1 MSGRVA
7 DVGLMPMREL
17 TDTERRQASLLW
29 FSEIDSGDLALAGGK
44 GANLG
49 EMTRRGVPV
58 PPGFVVS
65 VIAYEQ
71 FLTDNSLDAALN
83 EILGDIDVHDS
94 AALVDAAS
102 RAQQAIISAPMPS
115 GLAAEITEA
124 YRTLG
129 EGPVAVRSSAT
140 AEDLPDASFA
150 GQQRTYLNVE
160 GSDQVLET
168 VKGCWA
174 SLFEARAIFYRAEQ
188 NFDQLGVGIAVPVQR
203 MVQSEI
209 SGVMFT
215 AEPNRSD
222 RSKILIEAV
231 YGLGE
236 SIVSGAVTP
245 DSYLIQKQGMETL
258 EKRLVPQSRMLTR
271 NPHATDS
278 EDLNHEVDVPD
289 TLSRSHKLTDSQLAE
304 IAQHGLN
311 LEEAYDHPQDVEW
324 AIEGSTFYVTQ
335 TRPITTLG
343 SVGESEGLDV
353 DESAHPLLLQGT
365 PASPGSA
372 TGRVVVLPKID
383 EKSLDQLERVKEGDV
398 LVTEMTTPDY
408 VPAMKRA
415 TAIITDH
422 GGRTAHAAII
432 SRELGIPC
440 AVGTGEATTSL
451 SDGHIVTVDGSTG
464 RVYEG
469 AVPGAGEN
477 ITRDDDAENLR
488 TKTNVYVNL
497 AEPDLADVVAARNV
511 DGVGLLRA
519 EFIVARIG
527 EHPRLMI
534 EEGRG
539 EEYTEKVVDGLM
551 KFAAAFDP
559 RPVIYRTT
567 DFKTNEYR
575 NLRGGDR
582 YEPEEENPMIGYR
595 GAGRYVK
602 EPDIF
607 ALEIEAVRRVR
618 AQHPN
623 LHVMIPFVRTVDE
636 LVHTKSLLEQYG
648 LQRGDNGFKL
658 WMMAEVP
665 SNVFL
670 LEEFIKVG
678 IDGVSIGSNDLTQLV
693 LGVDRDSA
701 ILADDF
707 DERNEAVMRALE
719 TIVTTAARLGVT
731 CGICG
736 QAPSFFPE
744 LTAKLVEW
752 GITSVSVSPDVISQ
766 TRRIVHDVETARDTN
781 LTRTSRSM
789 RL

>member
-1 MSGRVA
+1 
-7 DVGLMPMREL
+7 MPARNL
-17 TDTERRQASLLW
+17 TETEKQQASLLW

-49 EMTRRGVPV
+49 EMSQRGAPV

-65 VIAYEQ
+65 VVSYQ
-71 FLTDNSLDAALN
+71 RFLTDNGLDALIRAILDNLN
-83 EILGDIDVHDS
+83 VHNS
-94 AALVDAAS
+94 GELVAAAAK
-102 RAQQAIISAPMPS
+102 AQNAINSAPLS
-115 GLAAEITEA
+115 ADLERDIAEA
-124 YRTLG
+124 YRAMG
-129 EGPVAVRSSAT
+129 EGLVAVRSSAT

-150 GQQRTYLNVE
+150 GQQRTFLNVQ
-160 GSDQVLET
+160 GVDQVLET

-188 NFDQLGVGIAVPVQR
+188 NFDQFAVGIAVPVQR

-215 AEPNRSD
+215 AEPNKSD
-222 RSKILIEAV
+222 RSKVFIEAV

-236 SIVSGAVTP
+236 AVVSGAITP
-245 DSYLIQKQGMETL
+245 DSYLIEKDGLKVL
-258 EKRLVPQSRMLTR
+258 EKRLVPQGWMLTR
-271 NPHATDS
+271 NPNASGS
-278 EDLNHEVDVPD
+278 EDLNHEVDVPEE
-289 TLSRSHKLTDSQLAE
+289 LSRTYKLSDEMLAE
-304 IAQHGLN
+304 VVRHGLT
-311 LEEAYDHPQDVEW
+311 LEEAYQHPQDIEW
-324 AIEGSTFYVTQ
+324 AMEDGVFYITQ
-335 TRPITTLG
+335 TRPITTLQ
-343 SVGESEGLDV
+343 SVGETEGLEVDV
-353 DESAHPLLLQGT
+353 NTHPLLLQGT

-372 TGRVVVLPKID
+372 AGRVIVLPRID
-383 EKSLDQLERVKEGDV
+383 ETSLDLLDKVMPGDI

-415 TAIITDH
+415 AAIITDH

-440 AVGTGEATTSL
+440 VVGSGSATTTL
-451 SDGHIVTVDGSTG
+451 TDDQLVTVDGATG

-469 AVPGAGEN
+469 AAPGAGA
-477 ITRDDDAENLR
+477 IRDSDEEAASLV

-497 AEPDLADVVAARNV
+497 AEPDLADIIAARNV

-527 EHPRLMI
+527 EHPRQMM

-539 EEYTEKVVDGLM
+539 QEFTSKVEEGLL

-582 YEPEEENPMIGYR
+582 FEPDEENPMIGYR

-602 EPDIF
+602 EPDLF

-618 AQHPN
+618 AKHPN

-636 LVHTKSLLEQYG
+636 LIHTKALLEQYG
-648 LQRGDNGFKL
+648 LRRGDNGFKL

-670 LEEFIKVG
+670 LEEFINVG

-701 ILADDF
+701 ILAEEF

-719 TIVTTAARLGVT
+719 IIVTTAARRGIT

-752 GITSVSVSPDVISQ
+752 GITSVSVSPDVINH
-766 TRRIVHDVETARDTN
+766 TRRIIHEVETARA
-781 LTRTSRSM
+781 TR
-789 RL
+789 

>member
-1 MSGRVA
+1 MTDSAV
-7 DVGLMPMREL
+7 DVQRMPMRDL
-17 TDTERRQASLLW
+17 TEPQKRQSSLLW
-29 FSEIDSGDLALAGGK
+29 FSEIDSSHLGVAGGK

-49 EMTRRGVPV
+49 EMIRRGAPV

-65 VIAYEQ
+65 VVAYRK
-71 FLTDNSLDAALN
+71 FLAGSGLDVKLS
-83 EILGDIDVHDS
+83 EILSSFNIYRTSVLLDV
-94 AALVDAAS
+94 AA
-102 RAQQAIISAPMPS
+102 RAQQAILDAPMPAE
-115 GLAAEITEA
+115 LADEIVDA

-160 GSDQVLET
+160 GIDQVLET

-174 SLFEARAIFYRAEQ
+174 SLFEARAIFYRVEK
-188 NFDQLGVGIAVPVQR
+188 NFDQLSVGIAVAVQR
-203 MVQSEI
+203 MVQSEV

-215 AEPNRSD
+215 AEPHRSD
-222 RSKILIEAV
+222 RSKVLIEAV

-236 SIVSGAVTP
+236 AVVSGAVTP
-245 DSYLIQKQGMETL
+245 DSYLIQKDGL
-258 EKRLVPQSRMLTR
+258 KIIDKRLVPQSRMLIR
-271 NPHATDS
+271 NPNATGA
-278 EDLNHEVDVPD
+278 EDLNHEVEVPAE
-289 TLSRSHKLTDSQLAE
+289 LSDAFKLDDSRIAE
-304 IAQHGLN
+304 IAQYGLS
-311 LEEAYDHPQDVEW
+311 LEEAYNHPQDVEW
-324 AIEGSTFYVTQ
+324 AMEGGVFYVTQ

-343 SVGESEGLDV
+343 SIGESKGLEV
-353 DESAHPLLLQGT
+353 DESAHPLLVHGT
-365 PASPGSA
+365 AASPGSA
-372 TGRVVVLPKID
+372 AGPVVVLPKIG
-383 EKSLDQLERVKEGDV
+383 EGSLAQLDLVKDGDI

-415 TAIITDH
+415 AAIITDH

-432 SRELGIPC
+432 SRELSIPC
-440 AVGTGEATTSL
+440 IVGAAGATTTL
-451 SDGHIVTVDGSTG
+451 ADGQTVTVDGATG

-469 AVPGAGEN
+469 AVPGAGEE
-477 ITRDDDAENLR
+477 ISEDDAAAHLR
-488 TKTNVYVNL
+488 TKTGVYVNL
-497 AEPDLADVVAARNV
+497 AEPDLADVIAARNV

-527 EHPRLMI
+527 EHPRLMMA
-534 EEGRG
+534 EGRR
-539 EEYTEKVVDGLM
+539 EEYIQKIADSLL

-575 NLRGGDR
+575 NLRGGDL

-595 GAGRYVK
+595 GAGRYIK
-602 EPDIF
+602 EPDVF

-618 AQHPN
+618 ARHPN

-648 LQRGDNGFKL
+648 LRRGDNGFKL

-665 SNVFL
+665 SNVIL

-707 DERNEAVMRALE
+707 DERNEAVLRALE
-719 TIVTTAARLGVT
+719 TIVTTSARLGIT

-736 QAPSFFPE
+736 QAPSVFPD

-752 GITSVSVSPDVISQ
+752 GITSVSVSPDVINH
-766 TRRIVHDVETARDTN
+766 TRRIVHEVETLRGP
-781 LTRTSRSM
+781 RP
-789 RL
+789 

>member
-1 MSGRVA
+1 
-7 DVGLMPMREL
+7 MPTREL
-17 TDTERRQASLLW
+17 TETEKRQASLLW
-29 FSEIDSGDLALAGGK
+29 FTEIDSGDLALAGGK

-49 EMTRRGVPV
+49 EMTRRGAPV

-65 VIAYEQ
+65 VVSYET
-71 FLTDNSLDAALN
+71 FLADNGLDVRLA
-83 EILGDIDVHDS
+83 EILAGIDVYRT
-94 AALVDAAS
+94 AGLVEVARA
-102 RAQQAIISAPMPS
+102 AQQAILSAPMPADLS
-115 GLAAEITEA
+115 VEIAEA
-124 YRTLG
+124 YRELG
-129 EGPVAVRSSAT
+129 EGLVAVRSSAT

-150 GQQRTYLNVE
+150 GQQRTYLNVQ
-160 GSDQVLET
+160 GIDQVLET
-168 VKGCWA
+168 LKGCWA

-222 RSKILIEAV
+222 RTKVFIEAV

-236 SIVSGAVTP
+236 SVVSGAVTP
-245 DSYLIQKQGMETL
+245 DSYLIQKDGLEIL

-271 NPHATDS
+271 NPDS
-278 EDLNHEVDVPD
+278 AGAEDLNHEVDVPVEQA
-289 TLSRSHKLTDSQLAE
+289 RSYKLTDTQIAE
-304 IAQHGLN
+304 IAQYGLT
-311 LEEAYDHPQDVEW
+311 LEEAYSHPQDIEW
-324 AIEGSTFYVTQ
+324 AIENDTFYITQ
-335 TRPITTLG
+335 TRPITTLS
-343 SVGESEGLDV
+343 SVGESEGLNV
-353 DESAHPLLLQGT
+353 DESVYPMLLQGT

-372 TGRVVVLPKID
+372 TGAVIVLPKI
-383 EKSLDQLERVKEGDV
+383 EESSLDQLDRVKDGDI

-415 TAIITDH
+415 KAIVTDH

-432 SRELGIPC
+432 SRELSIPC
-440 AVGTGEATTSL
+440 TVGTGEATTTL
-451 SDGHIVTVDGSTG
+451 TDGQIVTVDGSTG
-464 RVYEG
+464 RVYAG
-469 AVPGAGEN
+469 AAPGAGAAIN
-477 ITRDDDAENLR
+477 ADDAAANLK

-497 AEPDLADVVAARNV
+497 AEPDLADVIAARNV

-539 EEYTEKVVDGLM
+539 EEYTQKVYDGLI

-582 YEPEEENPMIGYR
+582 YEPVEENPMIGYR

-607 ALEIEAVRRVR
+607 ALEIEAVCRVR
-618 AQHPN
+618 ALHPN
-623 LHVMIPFVRTVDE
+623 LHVMIPFVRTVNE

-648 LQRGDNGFKL
+648 LRRGDNGFKL

-665 SNVFL
+665 SNVIL

-693 LGVDRDSA
+693 LGVDRDNA

-719 TIVTTAARLGVT
+719 TIVTTSTRLGIT

-752 GITSVSVSPDVISQ
+752 GITSVSVSPDVINH
-766 TRRIVHDVETARDTN
+766 TRRIVYEVESAQAADDAKA
-781 LTRTSRSM
+781 
-789 RL
+789 

>member
-1 MSGRVA
+1 MSESVI
-7 DVGLMPMREL
+7 DVRQMPTREL
-17 TDTERRQASLLW
+17 TETEKRQASLLW
-29 FSEIDSGDLALAGGK
+29 FTEIDSGDLALAGGK

-49 EMTRRGVPV
+49 EMTQRGAPV

-65 VIAYEQ
+65 VVSYEK
-71 FLTDNSLDAALN
+71 FLAENGLDVRLA
-83 EILGDIDVHDS
+83 EILAGIDVYRT
-94 AALVDAAS
+94 AGLVEVARA
-102 RAQQAIISAPMPS
+102 AQQAILSAPMPPV
-115 GLAAEITEA
+115 LATEIGEA
-124 YRTLG
+124 YRALG
-129 EGPVAVRSSAT
+129 EGLVAVRSSAT

-150 GQQRTYLNVE
+150 GQQRTYLNVL
-160 GSDQVLET
+160 GIDQVLET
-168 VKGCWA
+168 IKGCWA

-188 NFDQLGVGIAVPVQR
+188 KFNQLGVGIAVPVQR

-222 RSKILIEAV
+222 RTKVFIEAV

-236 SIVSGAVTP
+236 SVVSGAVTP
-245 DSYLIQKQGMETL
+245 DSYLIQKDGLEIL

-271 NPHATDS
+271 NPDS
-278 EDLNHEVDVPD
+278 AGAEDLNHEVDVPAEQARSYKLKD
-289 TLSRSHKLTDSQLAE
+289 TQIAE
-304 IAQHGLN
+304 IAQYGLT
-311 LEEAYDHPQDVEW
+311 LEEAYSHPQDIEW
-324 AIEGSTFYVTQ
+324 AIEDDTFYITQ
-335 TRPITTLG
+335 TRPITTLS
-343 SVGESEGLDV
+343 SVGESEGLNV
-353 DESAHPLLLQGT
+353 DESVYPMLLQGT

-372 TGRVVVLPKID
+372 TGAVVVLPKI
-383 EKSLDQLERVKEGDV
+383 EESSLHQLDRVKDGDI

-415 TAIITDH
+415 KAIITDH

-432 SRELGIPC
+432 SRELSIPC
-440 AVGTGEATTSL
+440 TVGTGEATTTL
-451 SDGHIVTVDGSTG
+451 TDGQIVTVDGSTG
-464 RVYEG
+464 RVYAG
-469 AVPGAGEN
+469 AAPGAGAAIN
-477 ITRDDDAENLR
+477 ADDAAANLK

-497 AEPDLADVVAARNV
+497 AEPDLADVIAARNV

-539 EEYTEKVVDGLM
+539 EEYTQKVYDGLL

-582 YEPEEENPMIGYR
+582 YEPVEENPMIGYR

-607 ALEIEAVRRVR
+607 ALEIEAVCRVR
-618 AQHPN
+618 ALHPN
-623 LHVMIPFVRTVDE
+623 LHVMIPFVRTVNE

-648 LQRGDNGFKL
+648 LRRGDNGFKL

-665 SNVFL
+665 SNVIL

-707 DERNEAVMRALE
+707 DERNEAVMRAIE
-719 TIVTTAARLGVT
+719 TIVTTSTRLGIT

-752 GITSVSVSPDVISQ
+752 GITSISVSPDVINH
-766 TRRIVHDVETARDTN
+766 TRRIVYEVETAQAADAAKA
-781 LTRTSRSM
+781 
-789 RL
+789 

>member
-1 MSGRVA
+1 
-7 DVGLMPMREL
+7 MPTREL
-17 TDTERRQASLLW
+17 TETEKRQASLLW
-29 FSEIDSGDLALAGGK
+29 FTEIDSGDLALAGGK

-49 EMTRRGVPV
+49 EMTQRGAPV

-65 VIAYEQ
+65 VVSYQ
-71 FLTDNSLDAALN
+71 KFLTDNGLDARLSD
-83 EILGDIDVHDS
+83 ILGGVDVYHS
-94 AALVDAAS
+94 SNLVDVA
-102 RAQQAIISAPMPS
+102 RTAQEAILSAPMPPDLS
-115 GLAAEITEA
+115 VEITDA
-124 YRTLG
+124 YRALG

-160 GSDQVLET
+160 GIDQVLET

-222 RSKILIEAV
+222 RTKVFIEAV

-236 SIVSGAVTP
+236 SVVSGAVTP
-245 DSYLIQKQGMETL
+245 DSYLIQKDGMEIL

-271 NPHATDS
+271 NPNAIGAD
-278 EDLNHEVDVPD
+278 DLNHEVDVPAEQ
-289 TLSRSHKLTDSQLAE
+289 SRTYKLTDSQITE
-304 IAQHGLN
+304 VAQFGLT
-311 LEEAYDHPQDVEW
+311 LEEAYNHPQDIEW
-324 AIEGSTFYVTQ
+324 AIEGNTFYITQ
-335 TRPITTLG
+335 TRPITTLS
-343 SVGESEGLDV
+343 SVGESEGLEV
-353 DESAHPLLLQGT
+353 DESAYPMLLQGT

-372 TGRVVVLPKID
+372 TGTVVVLPKID
-383 EKSLDQLERVKEGDV
+383 ESSLDQLGRVKEGDV

-415 TAIITDH
+415 AAIITDH

-432 SRELGIPC
+432 SRELSIPC
-440 AVGTGEATTSL
+440 TVGTGAATNTL
-451 SDGHIVTVDGSTG
+451 TDGQIVTVDGSTG

-469 AVPGAGEN
+469 AVPGAGAEIN
-477 ITRDDDAENLR
+477 EDNAAENLR

-497 AEPDLADVVAARNV
+497 AEPDLADVIAARNV

-539 EEYTEKVVDGLM
+539 EEYTQKVVDGLM

-618 AQHPN
+618 AKHPN

-648 LQRGDNGFKL
+648 LRRGDNGFKL

-665 SNVFL
+665 SNVIL

-736 QAPSFFPE
+736 QAPSFFPD

-752 GITSVSVSPDVISQ
+752 GITSVSVSPDVINH
-766 TRRIVHDVETARDTN
+766 TRRIVHEVETAQAADVAKG
-781 LTRTSRSM
+781 
-789 RL
+789 

>member
-1 MSGRVA
+1 MSERVV
-7 DVGLMPMREL
+7 DVRPMPKREL
-17 TDTERRQASLLW
+17 TEIQKRQASLLW
-29 FSEIDSGDLALAGGK
+29 FSEVDSGDLPLAGGK

-49 EMTRRGVPV
+49 EMTRRGAPV

-65 VIAYEQ
+65 VVSYQ
-71 FLTDNSLDAALN
+71 KFLTDNGLDARLS
-83 EILGDIDVHDS
+83 EILGGVDVYHS
-94 AALVDAAS
+94 SNLVEVATQ
-102 RAQQAIISAPMPS
+102 AQQAILSAPMPTD
-115 GLAAEITEA
+115 LAAEITEA
-124 YRTLG
+124 YKELG

-160 GSDQVLET
+160 GIEQVLET

-188 NFDQLGVGIAVPVQR
+188 NFNQLGVGIAVPVQR

-236 SIVSGAVTP
+236 SVVSGAVTP
-245 DSYLIQKQGMETL
+245 DSYLIQKDGMEIL

-271 NPHATDS
+271 NPDAAGAD
-278 EDLNHEVDVPD
+278 DLNHEVDVPVE
-289 TLSRSHKLTDSQLAE
+289 TSRAYKLTDSQIAE
-304 IAQHGLN
+304 VAQFGLN
-311 LEEAYDHPQDVEW
+311 LEEAYSHPQDIEW
-324 AIEGSTFYVTQ
+324 AMEGNAFYITQ

-343 SVGESEGLDV
+343 SVGETEGLEV
-353 DESAHPLLLQGT
+353 DESAYPLLLQGT

-372 TGRVVVLPKID
+372 TGTVVVLPKID
-383 EKSLDQLERVKEGDV
+383 ETSLDQLERVKDGDV

-432 SRELGIPC
+432 SRELSIPC
-440 AVGTGEATTSL
+440 AVGTGAATTTL
-451 SDGHIVTVDGSTG
+451 TDGQIVTVDGSTG

-469 AVPGAGEN
+469 AVPGAGQE
-477 ITRDDDAENLR
+477 ISEDDAAENLR

-497 AEPDLADVVAARNV
+497 AEPDLADVIAARNV

-539 EEYTEKVVDGLM
+539 EEYTQKVVDGLM

-618 AQHPN
+618 AKHPN

-648 LQRGDNGFKL
+648 LRRGDNGFKL

-665 SNVFL
+665 SNVIL

-719 TIVTTAARLGVT
+719 TIVTTAARLGIT

-736 QAPSFFPE
+736 QAPSFFPD

-752 GITSVSVSPDVISQ
+752 GITSVSVSPDVINH
-766 TRRIVHDVETARDTN
+766 TRRIVHDVETAQAADAAKN
-781 LTRTSRSM
+781 
-789 RL
+789 

>member
-1 MSGRVA
+1 MSDGVVDIRQ
-7 DVGLMPMREL
+7 MPKREL
-17 TDTERRQASLLW
+17 TEIEKRQASLLW
-29 FSEIDSGDLALAGGK
+29 FSEVDSGDLALAGGK

-49 EMTRRGVPV
+49 EMTRRGAPV

-65 VIAYEQ
+65 VVSYLK
-71 FLTDNSLDAALN
+71 FLTDNGLDARLS
-83 EILGDIDVHDS
+83 EILGGVDVYHS
-94 AALVDAAS
+94 SNLVEVATQ
-102 RAQQAIISAPMPS
+102 AQQAILSAPMPAE
-115 GLAAEITEA
+115 LAAEIEEA
-124 YRTLG
+124 YRELG

-160 GSDQVLET
+160 GIEQVLET

-188 NFDQLGVGIAVPVQR
+188 NFNQLGVGIAVPVQR

-222 RSKILIEAV
+222 RSKVLIEAV

-236 SIVSGAVTP
+236 SVVSGAVTP
-245 DSYLIQKQGMETL
+245 DSYLIQKDGMEIL

-271 NPHATDS
+271 NPDAVGAD
-278 EDLNHEVDVPD
+278 DLNHEVDVPVEM
-289 TLSRSHKLTDSQLAE
+289 SRTYKLTDSLIAE

-311 LEEAYDHPQDVEW
+311 LEEAYNHPQDIEW
-324 AIEGSTFYVTQ
+324 AIEGNSFYITQ

-343 SVGESEGLDV
+343 SVGETEGLEV
-353 DESAHPLLLQGT
+353 DESVYPLLLQGT

-372 TGRVVVLPKID
+372 TGTVVVLPKID
-383 EKSLDQLERVKEGDV
+383 ETSLNQLERVKEGDV

-432 SRELGIPC
+432 SRELSIPC
-440 AVGTGEATTSL
+440 AVGTGAATNTL
-451 SDGHIVTVDGSTG
+451 TDGQIVTVDGSTG

-469 AVPGAGEN
+469 AVPGAGE
-477 ITRDDDAENLR
+477 DVSVDDAAANLR

-497 AEPDLADVVAARNV
+497 AEPDLADVIAARNV

-539 EEYTEKVVDGLM
+539 EEYTQKVVDGLM
-551 KFAAAFDP
+551 KFASAFDP

-618 AQHPN
+618 AKHPN

-648 LQRGDNGFKL
+648 LRRGDNGFKL

-719 TIVTTAARLGVT
+719 TIVTTAARLGIT

-736 QAPSFFPE
+736 QAPSFFPD

-752 GITSVSVSPDVISQ
+752 GITSVSVSPDVINH
-766 TRRIVHDVETARDTN
+766 TRRIVHEVETAQAADAA
-781 LTRTSRSM
+781 RT
-789 RL
+789 

>member
-1 MSGRVA
+1 
-7 DVGLMPMREL
+7 MPTREL
-17 TDTERRQASLLW
+17 TETEKRQASLLW
-29 FSEIDSGDLALAGGK
+29 FTEIDSGDLALAGGK

-49 EMTRRGVPV
+49 EMTQRGAPV

-65 VIAYEQ
+65 VVSYEK
-71 FLTDNSLDAALN
+71 FLSENGLDVRLG
-83 EILGDIDVHDS
+83 EILAGIDVYRT
-94 AALVDAAS
+94 AGLVEVARA
-102 RAQQAIISAPMPS
+102 AQQAILSAPMPPD
-115 GLAAEITEA
+115 LATEIAEA
-124 YRTLG
+124 YHTLG
-129 EGPVAVRSSAT
+129 EGLVAVRSSAT

-150 GQQRTYLNVE
+150 GQQRTYLNVL
-160 GSDQVLET
+160 GIDQVLET
-168 VKGCWA
+168 IKGCWA

-188 NFDQLGVGIAVPVQR
+188 KFNQLGVGIAVPVQR

-222 RSKILIEAV
+222 RTKVFIEAV

-236 SIVSGAVTP
+236 SVVSGAVTP
-245 DSYLIQKQGMETL
+245 DSYLIQKDGLEIL

-271 NPHATDS
+271 NPDS
-278 EDLNHEVDVPD
+278 AGAEDLNHEVDVPAEQARSYKLKD
-289 TLSRSHKLTDSQLAE
+289 TQIAE
-304 IAQHGLN
+304 IAQYGLT
-311 LEEAYDHPQDVEW
+311 LEEAYSHPQDIEW
-324 AIEGSTFYVTQ
+324 AIEDDTFYITQ
-335 TRPITTLG
+335 TRPITTLS
-343 SVGESEGLDV
+343 SVGESEGLNV
-353 DESAHPLLLQGT
+353 DESVYPMLLQGT

-372 TGRVVVLPKID
+372 TGAVVVLPKI
-383 EKSLDQLERVKEGDV
+383 EESSLHQLDRVKDGDI

-415 TAIITDH
+415 KAIITDH

-432 SRELGIPC
+432 SRELSIPC
-440 AVGTGEATTSL
+440 TVGTGEATTTL
-451 SDGHIVTVDGSTG
+451 TDGQIVTVDGSTG
-464 RVYEG
+464 RVYAG
-469 AVPGAGEN
+469 AAPGAGAAIN
-477 ITRDDDAENLR
+477 ADDAAANLK

-497 AEPDLADVVAARNV
+497 AEPDLADVIAARNV

-539 EEYTEKVVDGLM
+539 EEYTQKVYDGLL

-582 YEPEEENPMIGYR
+582 YEPVEENPMIGYR

-607 ALEIEAVRRVR
+607 ALEIEAVCRVR
-618 AQHPN
+618 ALHPN
-623 LHVMIPFVRTVDE
+623 LHVMIPFVRTVNE

-648 LQRGDNGFKL
+648 LRRGDNGFKL

-665 SNVFL
+665 SNVIL

-707 DERNEAVMRALE
+707 DERNEAVMRAIE
-719 TIVTTAARLGVT
+719 TIVTTSTRLGIT

-752 GITSVSVSPDVISQ
+752 GITSISVSPDVINH
-766 TRRIVHDVETARDTN
+766 TRRIVYEVETAQAADAAKA
-781 LTRTSRSM
+781 
-789 RL
+789 

>member
-1 MSGRVA
+1 
-7 DVGLMPMREL
+7 MPTREL
-17 TDTERRQASLLW
+17 TETEKRQASLLW
-29 FSEIDSGDLALAGGK
+29 FTEIDSGDLALAGGK

-49 EMTRRGVPV
+49 EMTRRGAPV

-65 VIAYEQ
+65 VVSYET
-71 FLTDNSLDAALN
+71 FLADNGLDVRLA
-83 EILGDIDVHDS
+83 EILAGIDVYRT
-94 AALVDAAS
+94 AGLVEVARA
-102 RAQQAIISAPMPS
+102 AQQAILSAPMPTE
-115 GLAAEITEA
+115 LAAGIAEA
-124 YRTLG
+124 YRALG
-129 EGPVAVRSSAT
+129 EGLVAVRSSAT

-150 GQQRTYLNVE
+150 GQQRTYLNVQ
-160 GSDQVLET
+160 GIDQVLET
-168 VKGCWA
+168 IKGCWA

-188 NFDQLGVGIAVPVQR
+188 NFNQLGVGIAVPVQR

-222 RSKILIEAV
+222 RTKVFIEAV

-236 SIVSGAVTP
+236 SVVSGAVTP
-245 DSYLIQKQGMETL
+245 DSYLIQKDGLEIR

-271 NPHATDS
+271 NPDS
-278 EDLNHEVDVPD
+278 VGADDLNHEVDVPAEQ
-289 TLSRSHKLTDSQLAE
+289 SRSYKLTDSQIAE
-304 IAQHGLN
+304 IAQYGLT
-311 LEEAYDHPQDVEW
+311 LEEAYSHPQDIEW
-324 AIEGSTFYVTQ
+324 AIEDDTFYITQ
-335 TRPITTLG
+335 TRPITTLS
-343 SVGESEGLDV
+343 SVGESEGLNV
-353 DESAHPLLLQGT
+353 DESVYPMLLQGT

-372 TGRVVVLPKID
+372 TGTVIVLPKID
-383 EKSLDQLERVKEGDV
+383 ESSLDQLDRVKNGDI

-415 TAIITDH
+415 KAIITDH

-432 SRELGIPC
+432 SRELSIPC
-440 AVGTGEATTSL
+440 TVGTGEATTTL
-451 SDGHIVTVDGSTG
+451 TDGQIVTVDGSTG
-464 RVYEG
+464 RVYAG
-469 AVPGAGEN
+469 RVPGAGAKLHA
-477 ITRDDDAENLR
+477 DDAAANLKTR
-488 TKTNVYVNL
+488 TNVYVNL
-497 AEPDLADVVAARNV
+497 AEPDLADVIAARNV

-539 EEYTEKVVDGLM
+539 EEYTQKVYDGLI

-582 YEPEEENPMIGYR
+582 YEPVEENPMIGYR

-607 ALEIEAVRRVR
+607 ALEIEAVCRVR
-618 AQHPN
+618 ALHPN
-623 LHVMIPFVRTVDE
+623 LHVMIPFVRTVNE

-648 LQRGDNGFKL
+648 LHRGDNGFKL

-665 SNVFL
+665 SNVIL

-693 LGVDRDSA
+693 LGVDRDNA

-719 TIVTTAARLGVT
+719 TIVTTSTRLGIT

-752 GITSVSVSPDVISQ
+752 GITSVSVSPDVINH
-766 TRRIVHDVETARDTN
+766 TRRIVYEVETAQAADAAKA
-781 LTRTSRSM
+781 
-789 RL
+789 

>member
-1 MSGRVA
+1 MTDSAV
-7 DVGLMPMREL
+7 DVQRMPMRDL
-17 TDTERRQASLLW
+17 TEPQKRQSSLLW
-29 FSEIDSGDLALAGGK
+29 FSEIDSSHLGVAGGK

-49 EMTRRGVPV
+49 EMIRRGAPV

-65 VIAYEQ
+65 VVAYRK
-71 FLTDNSLDAALN
+71 FLAGSGLDAKLG
-83 EILGDIDVHDS
+83 EILSSFNIYRTSVLLDV
-94 AALVDAAS
+94 AR
-102 RAQQAIISAPMPS
+102 RAQQAILDAPMPPD
-115 GLAAEITEA
+115 LADEIVEA
-124 YRTLG
+124 YRALG

-160 GSDQVLET
+160 GIDQALET

-174 SLFEARAIFYRAEQ
+174 SLFEARAIFYRVEK
-188 NFDQLGVGIAVPVQR
+188 NFDQLSVGIAVAVQR
-203 MVQSEI
+203 MVQSEV

-215 AEPNRSD
+215 AEPHRSD
-222 RSKILIEAV
+222 RSKVLIEAV

-236 SIVSGAVTP
+236 AVVSGAVTP
-245 DSYLIQKQGMETL
+245 DSYLIQKDGL
-258 EKRLVPQSRMLTR
+258 KIIDKRLVPQSRMLIR
-271 NPHATDS
+271 NPNATGA
-278 EDLNHEVDVPD
+278 EDLNHEVEVPAE
-289 TLSRSHKLTDSQLAE
+289 LSDAFKLDDSRIAE
-304 IAQHGLN
+304 IAQYGLS
-311 LEEAYDHPQDVEW
+311 LEEAYNHPQDVEW
-324 AIEGSTFYVTQ
+324 AMEGGVFYVTQ

-343 SVGESEGLDV
+343 SIGESKGLEV
-353 DESAHPLLLQGT
+353 DESAHPLLVHGT
-365 PASPGSA
+365 AASPGSA
-372 TGRVVVLPKID
+372 AGPVVVLPKIG
-383 EKSLDQLERVKEGDV
+383 EGSLAQLDLVKDGDI

-415 TAIITDH
+415 AAIITDH

-432 SRELGIPC
+432 SRELSIPC
-440 AVGTGEATTSL
+440 IVGAAGATTTL
-451 SDGHIVTVDGSTG
+451 ADGQTVTVDGATG

-469 AVPGAGEN
+469 AVPGAGEE
-477 ITRDDDAENLR
+477 ISEDDAAAHLR
-488 TKTNVYVNL
+488 TKTGVYVNL
-497 AEPDLADVVAARNV
+497 AEPDLADVIAARNV

-527 EHPRLMI
+527 EHPRLMMA
-534 EEGRG
+534 EGRR
-539 EEYTEKVVDGLM
+539 EEYIQKIADSLL

-575 NLRGGDR
+575 NLRGGDL

-595 GAGRYVK
+595 GAGRYIK
-602 EPDIF
+602 EPDVF

-618 AQHPN
+618 ARHPN

-648 LQRGDNGFKL
+648 LRRGDNGFKL

-665 SNVFL
+665 SNVIL

-707 DERNEAVMRALE
+707 DERNEAVLRALE
-719 TIVTTAARLGVT
+719 TIVTTSARLGIT

-736 QAPSFFPE
+736 QAPSVFPD

-752 GITSVSVSPDVISQ
+752 GITSVSVSPDVINH
-766 TRRIVHDVETARDTN
+766 TRRIVHEVETLRAP
-781 LTRTSRSM
+781 RSS
-789 RL
+789 

>member
-1 MSGRVA
+1 MSENVI
-7 DVGLMPMREL
+7 DVPQMPRREL
-17 TDTERRQASLLW
+17 TEIQKRQASLLW
-29 FSEIDSGDLALAGGK
+29 FSEVDSGDLALAGGK

-49 EMTRRGVPV
+49 EMTRRGAPV

-65 VIAYEQ
+65 VVSYQ
-71 FLTDNSLDAALN
+71 KFLTDNGLDARLSR
-83 EILGDIDVHDS
+83 ILGGVDVYHS
-94 AALVDAAS
+94 SNLVGVAAQ
-102 RAQQAIISAPMPS
+102 AQQAILSAPMPS
-115 GLAAEITEA
+115 ELAAEIRDA
-124 YRTLG
+124 YHELG

-160 GSDQVLET
+160 GIEQVLET

-188 NFDQLGVGIAVPVQR
+188 NFNQLGVGIAVPVQR

-236 SIVSGAVTP
+236 SVVSGAVTP
-245 DSYLIQKQGMETL
+245 DSYLIQKDGLETL
-258 EKRLVPQSRMLTR
+258 EKRLVPQSKMLTR
-271 NPHATDS
+271 NPDAVGAD
-278 EDLNHEVDVPD
+278 DLNHEVDVPAEM
-289 TLSRSHKLTDSQLAE
+289 SRTYKLTDSLIAE

-311 LEEAYDHPQDVEW
+311 LEEAYNHPQDIEW
-324 AIEGSTFYVTQ
+324 AIEGTSFYITQ

-343 SVGESEGLDV
+343 SVGESEGLEV
-353 DESAHPLLLQGT
+353 DESLYPLLLQGT

-372 TGRVVVLPKID
+372 TGTVVVLPKID
-383 EKSLDQLERVKEGDV
+383 ETSLHQLERVKDGDV

-415 TAIITDH
+415 LAIITDH

-432 SRELGIPC
+432 SRELSIPC
-440 AVGTGEATTSL
+440 AVGTGEATTTL
-451 SDGHIVTVDGSTG
+451 TDGQIVTVDGSTG
-464 RVYEG
+464 RVYAG
-469 AVPGAGEN
+469 TVPGAGQEVN
-477 ITRDDDAENLR
+477 KDDAAANLR

-497 AEPDLADVVAARNV
+497 AEPDLADVIAARNV

-539 EEYTEKVVDGLM
+539 EEYTQKVVDGLM

-618 AQHPN
+618 ARHPN
-623 LHVMIPFVRTVDE
+623 LHVMIPFVRTVNE

-648 LQRGDNGFKL
+648 LRRGENGFKL

-665 SNVFL
+665 SNVIL

-736 QAPSFFPE
+736 QAPSFFPD
-744 LTAKLVEW
+744 LTARLVEW
-752 GITSVSVSPDVISQ
+752 GITSVSVSPDVINH
-766 TRRIVHDVETARDTN
+766 TRRIVHEVETAQAADAAK
-781 LTRTSRSM
+781 S
-789 RL
+789 

>member
-1 MSGRVA
+1 
-7 DVGLMPMREL
+7 MPTREL
-17 TDTERRQASLLW
+17 TETEKRQASLLW
-29 FSEIDSGDLALAGGK
+29 FTEIDSGDLPLAGGK

-49 EMTRRGVPV
+49 EMTRRGAPV

-65 VIAYEQ
+65 VVSYEK
-71 FLTDNSLDAALN
+71 FLADNGLDVRLS
-83 EILGDIDVHDS
+83 EILAGIDVYRT
-94 AALVDAAS
+94 AGLVEVARA
-102 RAQQAIISAPMPS
+102 AQQAILSAPMPPV
-115 GLAAEITEA
+115 LATEISEA
-124 YRTLG
+124 YQALG
-129 EGPVAVRSSAT
+129 EGLVAVRSSAT

-150 GQQRTYLNVE
+150 GQQRTYLNVQ
-160 GSDQVLET
+160 GIDQVLET
-168 VKGCWA
+168 IKGCWA

-188 NFDQLGVGIAVPVQR
+188 NFNQLGVGIAVPVQR

-222 RSKILIEAV
+222 RTKVFIEAV

-236 SIVSGAVTP
+236 SVVSGAVTP
-245 DSYLIQKQGMETL
+245 DSYLIQKDGLEIR

-271 NPHATDS
+271 NPDS
-278 EDLNHEVDVPD
+278 VGADDLNHEVDVPAEQ
-289 TLSRSHKLTDSQLAE
+289 SRAYKLTDSQIAE
-304 IAQHGLN
+304 IAQYGLT
-311 LEEAYDHPQDVEW
+311 LEEAYSHPQDIEW
-324 AIEGSTFYVTQ
+324 AIEDDTFYITQ
-335 TRPITTLG
+335 TRPITTLS
-343 SVGESEGLDV
+343 SVGESEGLNV
-353 DESAHPLLLQGT
+353 DESVYPMLLQGT

-372 TGRVVVLPKID
+372 TGTVIVLPKID
-383 EKSLDQLERVKEGDV
+383 ESSLDQLDRVKNGDI

-415 TAIITDH
+415 KAIITDH

-432 SRELGIPC
+432 SRELSIPC
-440 AVGTGEATTSL
+440 TVGTGEATTTL
-451 SDGHIVTVDGSTG
+451 TDGQIVTVDGSTG
-464 RVYEG
+464 RVYAG
-469 AVPGAGEN
+469 RVPGAGAKLHA
-477 ITRDDDAENLR
+477 DDAAANLKTR
-488 TKTNVYVNL
+488 TNVYVNL
-497 AEPDLADVVAARNV
+497 AEPDLADVIAARNV

-539 EEYTEKVVDGLM
+539 EEYTQKVYDGLI

-582 YEPEEENPMIGYR
+582 YEPVEENPMIGYR

-607 ALEIEAVRRVR
+607 ALEIEAVCRVR
-618 AQHPN
+618 ALHPN
-623 LHVMIPFVRTVDE
+623 LHVMIPFVRTVNE

-648 LQRGDNGFKL
+648 LRRGDNGFKL

-665 SNVFL
+665 SNVIL

-693 LGVDRDSA
+693 LGVDRDNA

-719 TIVTTAARLGVT
+719 TIVTTSTRLGIT

-752 GITSVSVSPDVISQ
+752 GITSVSVSPDVINH
-766 TRRIVHDVETARDTN
+766 TRRIVYEVETAQAADAAKA
-781 LTRTSRSM
+781 
-789 RL
+789 